1 MPSGMMDLLSTP
13 TTFPVQLDWEG
24 KMEPSSPSAQSQQS
38 YAEDSTNFEDD
49 FYDYC
54 NEPLFNN
61 ALIGLDD
68 DVEFKPNPLDL
79 LKGQDLVLPILGK
92 QEKDLWY
99 DEKSKLSSGG
109 QSAQQLGGY
118 APLPT
123 VIEDGSFALQ
133 PEKTA
138 NVVSEE
144 MLMDFE
150 CVYGNV
156 ELMNQLTPPQ
166 TPPQSSAFGG
176 VGGSVIPI
184 EQQFSIPF
192 QQQQQ
197 QQQILLQPLYAP
209 VSNVLPSQQ
218 QQQQQQLSFQGNG
231 SEYYV
236 VDEYATMTQL
246 GGVVQQQQQQQQ
258 LPCDIGVNS
267 FNFSSESYTPQQM
280 SEVQN
285 IVRSLQMQQQQQQQ
299 LSFNDDDDSCGFSE
313 AGSVESGDSS
323 SRSPVYS
330 DSADSSYY
338 GSRNDERDDDEW
350 SPTKSKKLNLSGGGA
365 VTKKRTTGTRPYG
378 RGTEDKK
385 SRKKEQNKN
394 AATRYRQKKKAE
406 IEEIL
411 VEENQLRDQNEELK
425 KKSSDLGREISVL
438 KKLMRELLRSKGLM

>member
-1 MPSGMMDLLSTP
+1 MKINDNDLPPYGCLPGVVGTPLSSLRLIAAATIRDSSSGRCGRCCRCRYCTSRCGLLQIPRAESREQRKSLTLHITSGNGCILQTASNWFLRSTG
-13 TTFPVQLDWEG
+13 W
-24 KMEPSSPSAQSQQS
+24 
-38 YAEDSTNFEDD
+38 
-49 FYDYC
+49 
-54 NEPLFNN
+54 
-61 ALIGLDD
+61 LIICTLHG
-68 DVEFKPNPLDL
+68 
-79 LKGQDLVLPILGK
+79 
-92 QEKDLWY
+92 DLWY

-109 QSAQQLGGY
+109 QSAPQLGGY

-144 MLMDFE
+144 LLMDFE

-156 ELMNQLTPPQ
+156 ELINQLTPPQ

-184 EQQFSIPF
+184 EQQFSIP
-192 QQQQQ
+192 
-197 QQQILLQPLYAP
+197 
-209 VSNVLPSQQ
+209 
-218 QQQQQQLSFQGNG
+218 
-231 SEYYV
+231 
-236 VDEYATMTQL
+236 
-246 GGVVQQQQQQQQ
+246 
-258 LPCDIGVNS
+258 
-267 FNFSSESYTPQQM
+267 
-280 SEVQN
+280 
-285 IVRSLQMQQQQQQQ
+285 
-299 LSFNDDDDSCGFSE
+299 
-313 AGSVESGDSS
+313 
-323 SRSPVYS
+323 

-338 GSRNDERDDDEW
+338 GSRNDDDDEW
-350 SPTKSKKLNLSGGGA
+350 SPAKNKKLNLSGGGA
-365 VTKKRTTGTRPYG
+365 VTKKRTTGTTRPYG

-411 VEENQLRDQNEELK
+411 VEENQLRDLNEELK